1 MNDFQKNSETTRV
14 FLLLLSPLKCLCFS
28 KSQPVTPHTC
38 HVVSC
43 YPAFEKQLPPSLPVP
58 TSPAQRSPTNTN
70 LSQPRAAFPSMEWP
84 VLAGW
89 FIWHPLICQEQG
101 RRVRKHCYNLLFSLP
116 SRWEEDRRFPL
127 ATTVL
132 CIKCLSPQL
141 FLKVS
146 SRDRSVGNKMVRS

>member
-1 MNDFQKNSETTRV
+1 MLFRKTEKQPV

-38 HVVSC
+38 RVVSC

-58 TSPAQRSPTNTN
+58 TSPAQRSPTSTN
-70 LSQPRAAFPSMEWP
+70 LSRPRAAFPSMEWP

-101 RRVRKHCYNLLFSLP
+101 RRVRKHCYDLLFSY
-116 SRWEEDRRFPL
+116 RRGGRKTDASHWPPPCC
-127 ATTVL
+127 A
-132 CIKCLSPQL
+132 
-141 FLKVS
+141 S
-146 SRDRSVGNKMVRS
+146 SASAHSSF